1 MAVNLDLLK
10 KLIEGDEVDT
20 GQKGVLSGKYTCEKP
35 RTQTG
40 GSYLEW
46 LEIAKISYPWYE
58 IEGEYGYGNLSTKVV
73 QPIIKLEKGNI
84 LYNPSI
90 IQDYIEKTA

>member
-1 MAVNLDLLK
+1 MD
-10 KLIEGDEVDT
+10 
-20 GQKGVLSGKYTCEKP
+20 
-35 RTQTG
+35 
-40 GSYLEW
+40 
-46 LEIAKISYPWYE
+46 E